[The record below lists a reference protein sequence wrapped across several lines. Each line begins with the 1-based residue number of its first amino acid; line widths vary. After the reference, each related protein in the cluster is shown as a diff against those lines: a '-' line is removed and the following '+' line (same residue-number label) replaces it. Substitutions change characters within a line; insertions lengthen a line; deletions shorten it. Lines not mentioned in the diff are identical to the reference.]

1 MLEGLDTLFTLIAI
15 GGAIMLWMMF
25 TERNPT
31 IAPHKSYHP
40 QEYYG
45 D

>member
-1 MLEGLDTLFTLIAI
+1 MFEGLDTLVMLIVI
-15 GGAIMLWMMF
+15 GAAIMFWMMF

-31 IAPHKSYHP
+31 RSTRINYHP
-40 QEYYG
+40 NEYYG

>member
-1 MLEGLDTLFTLIAI
+1 MFEGLDTLVLLIVI
-15 GGAIMLWMMF
+15 GAAIMFWMMF